1 MLYQQV
7 SQAEAPEDREMSNI
21 HVLVPNQELA
31 DYALQIIAEE
41 KIESCQVEVIRT
53 SYAVQAARNAIS
65 DGANVIVARGLQADY
80 IREYTKVPLVNIS
93 MTGQEVGLLV
103 EEAKHLVKKK
113 TPVIA
118 FVGHHTMFPDSSYMN
133 EIFHA
138 RLMFY
143 TYEDRS
149 RIESIVSK
157 AVAEGADVVV
167 GGERVL
173 KCAQQYSQVQPL
185 FLRTREDSLR
195 KALHVACKMAYTS
208 QVEKENNAQF
218 LTVLETV
225 YNGVLKIDMEKNVT
239 AANHAAAWILNR
251 TEAAFI
257 GKKMYEVMPELE
269 ENYLDKVLHGER
281 EIMTTTIRIG
291 KDSFMVSIAPI
302 AYDSKI
308 TGAIISI
315 HKIPTGSRKTQDL
328 FGDNLLFGYLSVGD
342 FCKIET
348 RSEQMKKCIEL
359 ARAYALSSSPVI
371 IYGETGTEKELFAQ
385 GIHNN
390 SYQKNSHYLT
400 VNCSG
405 MTEAQQI
412 TVMFGEGAADKQK
425 AALEQAAF
433 GTLLIRDID
442 ELCLRCQYRLMRVMR
457 YKVFMKTDI
466 EEIPS
471 MEVRIIATARG
482 ELAQKVRDG
491 QFREDLYYLLNAFAI
506 HIPPLRE
513 RREDIPG
520 MVQNY
525 FKQYNKKY
533 SKRVSLTK
541 GGMDVLCS
549 ARWDGNALQLERFCE
564 RLVLTAHKRNMDEVC
579 IGEMM
584 LELYPK
590 IETHNGIQSVVIYEP
605 PEKEEIQKAL
615 AQCCGNRQKTAELLG
630 ISTATLWR
638 KMKKY
643 GIG

>member
-1 MLYQQV
+1 M
-7 SQAEAPEDREMSNI
+7 AKI

-41 KIESCQVEVIRT
+41 KMDSCQVEVIRT
-53 SYAVQAARNAIS
+53 SHAVQSARNAIGE
-65 DGANVIVARGLQADY
+65 GANVIVARGLQADF

-103 EEAKHLVKKK
+103 EEAKQLTGKEH
-113 TPVIA
+113 PVIA
-118 FVGHHTMFPDSSYMN
+118 FVGHYTMFPDSSYMN

-138 RLMFY
+138 QLLFY

-149 RIESIVSK
+149 RIETIVQK
-157 AVAEGADVVV
+157 AVTEGTDVVI

-173 KCAQQYSQVQPL
+173 KCMQQYPHIPSL

-195 KALHVACKMAYTS
+195 KALHVARRMVYTS
-208 QVEKENNAQF
+208 QVEKENHAQF

-225 YNGVLKIDMEKNVT
+225 YNGVLKVDTEKNVT

-257 GKKMYEVMPELE
+257 GRKLYEVMPQLE
-269 ENYLDKVLHGER
+269 ESYLERVLSGER
-281 EIMTTTIRIG
+281 EIITTTMLIG
-291 KDSFMVSIAPI
+291 RESYMVSIAPI
-302 AYDSKI
+302 AYDGRI
-308 TGAIISI
+308 TGAILSI
-315 HKIPTGSRKTQDL
+315 HKIPTGSRKNQDL
-328 FGDNLLFGYLSVGD
+328 FEDNLLFGYLSMGD

-348 RSEQMKKCIEL
+348 KSERMKKCMEL
-359 ARAYALSSSPVI
+359 ARTYALSSAPVI
-371 IYGETGTEKELFAQ
+371 IYGETGTEKEVFAQ

-390 SYQKNSHYLT
+390 GYQKNSHYLT

-405 MTEAQQI
+405 MSEEQQI
-412 TVMFGEGAADKQK
+412 AALFGEGAQDKQRK

-471 MEVRIIATARG
+471 IEVRIIATARE
-482 ELAQKVRDG
+482 ELAQKVRNG

-506 HIPPLRE
+506 HLPPLRE

-525 FKQYNKKY
+525 FRQYNKKY

-541 GGMDVLCS
+541 GGMDALCG

-579 IGEMM
+579 IRELL

-590 IETHNGIQSVVIYEP
+590 IETHSGIQSVVVYEP
-605 PEKEEIQKAL
+605 PEKEEIEQAL
-615 AQCCGNRQKTAELLG
+615 AQCKDNRQKTAELLG

-643 GIG
+643 GIE

>member
-1 MLYQQV
+1 M
-7 SQAEAPEDREMSNI
+7 AKI

-41 KIESCQVEVIRT
+41 KMDSCKVGVIRT
-53 SYAVQAARNAIS
+53 SHAVQAARDAIGE
-65 DGANVIVARGLQADY
+65 GANVIVARGLQADF

-103 EEAKHLVKKK
+103 EEAKQLTGKEH
-113 TPVIA
+113 PVIA
-118 FVGHHTMFPDSSYMN
+118 FVGHYTMFPDASYMN

-138 RLMFY
+138 QLLFY

-149 RIESIVSK
+149 RIETIVQK
-157 AVAEGADVVV
+157 AVAEEVDVLI

-173 KCAQQYSQVQPL
+173 KCMQQYPQIPSM

-195 KALHVACKMAYTS
+195 KALHVARRMVYTS
-208 QVEKENNAQF
+208 QVEKENRAQF

-225 YNGVLKIDMEKNVT
+225 YHGVLKVDMEKNVT

-251 TEAAFI
+251 TESAFI
-257 GKKMYEVMPELE
+257 GKKIYEVMPQLE
-269 ENYLDKVLHGER
+269 ESYLDRVLDGSR
-281 EIMTTTIRIG
+281 EILTTTMQIG
-291 KDSFMVSIAPI
+291 RESYMISIAPI
-302 AYDSKI
+302 AYDGGI
-308 TGAIISI
+308 TGAILSI
-315 HKIPTGSRKTQDL
+315 QKIPTGSRKQQDL
-328 FGDNLLFGYLSVGD
+328 FEDNLLFGYLSMGD
-342 FCKIET
+342 FSKIET
-348 RSEQMKKCIEL
+348 RSGRMKKCMEL
-359 ARAYALSSSPVI
+359 ARTYALSSAPVI
-371 IYGETGTEKELFAQ
+371 IYGETGTEKEVFAQ

-390 SYQKNSHYLT
+390 GFQKNSQYVT

-405 MTEAQQI
+405 MSEEQQI
-412 TVMFGEGAADKQK
+412 AVLFGEGAQDKQKK

-471 MEVRIIATARG
+471 IEVRIIATARE
-482 ELAQKVRDG
+482 ELAQKVRNG

-506 HIPPLRE
+506 HLPPLRE

-525 FKQYNKKY
+525 FRQYNKKY

-541 GGMDVLCS
+541 GGMDALCA

-579 IGEMM
+579 IHELL

-590 IETHNGIQSVVIYEP
+590 IETHAGIPSVVVYEP
-605 PEKEEIQKAL
+605 PEKEEIARAL
-615 AQCCGNRQKTAELLG
+615 ASCMGNRQKTAQLLG

-643 GIG
+643 GIA

>member
-1 MLYQQV
+1 
-7 SQAEAPEDREMSNI
+7 MSKI

-41 KIESCQVEVIRT
+41 KIDSCQVEVIRT
-53 SYAVQAARNAIS
+53 SHAVQAARNAIS
-65 DGANVIVARGLQADY
+65 EGANVIVARGLQADF

-103 EEAKHLVKKK
+103 EEAKQVTHKEE
-113 TPVIA
+113 PVIA
-118 FVGHHTMFPDSSYMN
+118 FVGHYTMFPDSSYMN

-138 RLMFY
+138 RLLFY

-149 RIESIVSK
+149 RIETIVQQ
-157 AVAEGADVVV
+157 AVTDGADVVI

-173 KCAQQYSQVQPL
+173 KCMQQYPQVQSL

-195 KALHVACKMAYTS
+195 KALHVACKMVYTS

-225 YNGVLKIDMEKNVT
+225 YNGVLKVDMDKDVT

-257 GKKMYEVMPELE
+257 GRKIYEVMPELE
-269 ENYLDKVLHGER
+269 ESYLDRVLRGER
-281 EIMTTTIRIG
+281 DIMTTTMLIG
-291 KDSFMVSIAPI
+291 RDSFMISIAPI

-315 HKIPTGSRKTQDL
+315 HKIPTGSRKSQDL
-328 FGDNLLFGYLSVGD
+328 FGDSLLFGYLSMGD
-342 FCKIET
+342 FCKIDT
-348 RSEQMKKCIEL
+348 KSERMKKCIEL
-359 ARAYALSSSPVI
+359 ARTYALSSAPII
-371 IYGETGTEKELFAQ
+371 IYGETGTEKEVFAQ

-390 SYQKNSHYLT
+390 GYQKNSHYLT

-405 MTEAQQI
+405 MTEEQQI
-412 TVMFGEGAADKQK
+412 AVLFGEGAQTNKG

-471 MEVRIIATARG
+471 IEVRIIATARQ
-482 ELAQKVRDG
+482 ELAEKVING

-506 HIPPLRE
+506 HLPPLRE

-541 GGMDVLCS
+541 GGLDALCN

-564 RLVLTAHKRNMDEVC
+564 RLILTAHKRNMDEVC
-579 IGEMM
+579 IQE
-584 LELYPK
+584 LLRELYPK
-590 IETHNGIQSVVIYEP
+590 VETHNGIKSVVVYEP
-605 PEKEEIQKAL
+605 PEKEEIEQAL
-615 AQCCGNRQKTAELLG
+615 VRCGGNRQKTASLLG

>member
-1 MLYQQV
+1 M
-7 SQAEAPEDREMSNI
+7 AKI

-41 KIESCQVEVIRT
+41 KMDSCQVEVIRT
-53 SYAVQAARNAIS
+53 SHAVQAARNAIGE
-65 DGANVIVARGLQADY
+65 GANVIVARGLQADF

-103 EEAKHLVKKK
+103 EEAKQLTGKEH
-113 TPVIA
+113 PVIA
-118 FVGHHTMFPDSSYMN
+118 FVGHYTMFPDSSYMN

-138 RLMFY
+138 RLFFY

-149 RIESIVSK
+149 RIETIVQK
-157 AVAEGADVVV
+157 AVTEGTDVII

-173 KCAQQYSQVQPL
+173 KCMQQYPHIQSL

-195 KALHVACKMAYTS
+195 KALHVARRMVYTS
-208 QVEKENNAQF
+208 QVEKENHAQF

-225 YNGVLKIDMEKNVT
+225 YNGVLKVDTEKNVT

-257 GKKMYEVMPELE
+257 GRKLYEVMEQLE
-269 ENYLDKVLHGER
+269 ESYLERVLSGER
-281 EIMTTTIRIG
+281 EILTTTMLISRESYMI
-291 KDSFMVSIAPI
+291 SIAPI
-302 AYDSKI
+302 AYDGGI
-308 TGAIISI
+308 TGAILSI
-315 HKIPTGSRKTQDL
+315 HKIPTGSRKNQDL
-328 FGDNLLFGYLSVGD
+328 FEDNLLFGYLSMGD

-348 RSEQMKKCIEL
+348 KSERMKKCMEL
-359 ARAYALSSSPVI
+359 ARTYALSSAPVI
-371 IYGETGTEKELFAQ
+371 IYGETGTEKEVFAQ

-390 SYQKNSHYLT
+390 GYQKNSHYLT

-405 MTEAQQI
+405 MSEEQQI
-412 TVMFGEGAADKQK
+412 AVLFGEGAQNKQKK

-457 YKVFMKTDI
+457 YKVFMKIDI

-471 MEVRIIATARG
+471 IEVRIIATARE

-491 QFREDLYYLLNAFAI
+491 RFREDLYYLLNAFAI
-506 HIPPLRE
+506 HLPPLRE

-525 FKQYNKKY
+525 FRQYNKKY

-541 GGMDVLCS
+541 GGMDALCG

-579 IGEMM
+579 IRELL

-590 IETHNGIQSVVIYEP
+590 IETHSGIQSVVVYEP
-605 PEKEEIQKAL
+605 PEKEEIEQAL
-615 AQCCGNRQKTAELLG
+615 AQCRDNRQKTAELLG

-643 GIG
+643 GIE

>member
-1 MLYQQV
+1 M
-7 SQAEAPEDREMSNI
+7 AKI

-41 KIESCQVEVIRT
+41 KMDSCKVGVIRT
-53 SYAVQAARNAIS
+53 SHAVQAARDAIGE
-65 DGANVIVARGLQADY
+65 GANVIVARGLQADF

-103 EEAKHLVKKK
+103 EEAKQLTGKEH
-113 TPVIA
+113 PVIA
-118 FVGHHTMFPDSSYMN
+118 FVGHYTMFPDASYMN

-138 RLMFY
+138 QLLFY

-149 RIESIVSK
+149 RIETIVQK
-157 AVAEGADVVV
+157 AVAEEVDVLI

-173 KCAQQYSQVQPL
+173 KCMQQYPQIPSM

-195 KALHVACKMAYTS
+195 KALHVARRMVYTS
-208 QVEKENNAQF
+208 QVEKENRAQF

-225 YNGVLKIDMEKNVT
+225 YHGVLKVDMEKNVT

-251 TEAAFI
+251 TESAFI
-257 GKKMYEVMPELE
+257 GKKIYEVMPQLE
-269 ENYLDKVLHGER
+269 ESYLDRVLDGSR
-281 EIMTTTIRIG
+281 EILTTTMQIG
-291 KDSFMVSIAPI
+291 RESYMISIAPI
-302 AYDSKI
+302 AYDGGI
-308 TGAIISI
+308 TGAILSI
-315 HKIPTGSRKTQDL
+315 QKIPTGSRKQQDL
-328 FGDNLLFGYLSVGD
+328 FEDNLLFGYLSMGD
-342 FCKIET
+342 FSKIET
-348 RSEQMKKCIEL
+348 RSGRMKKCMEL
-359 ARAYALSSSPVI
+359 ARTYALSSAPVI
-371 IYGETGTEKELFAQ
+371 IYGETGTEKEVFAQ

-390 SYQKNSHYLT
+390 GFQKNSQYVT

-405 MTEAQQI
+405 MSEEQQI
-412 TVMFGEGAADKQK
+412 AVLFGEGAQDKQKK

-471 MEVRIIATARG
+471 IEVRIIATARE
-482 ELAQKVRDG
+482 ELAQKVRNG

-506 HIPPLRE
+506 HLPPLRE

-525 FKQYNKKY
+525 FRQYNKKY

-541 GGMDVLCS
+541 GGMDALCA

-579 IGEMM
+579 IQELL

-590 IETHNGIQSVVIYEP
+590 IETHAGIPSVVVYEP
-605 PEKEEIQKAL
+605 PEKEELARAL
-615 AQCCGNRQKTAELLG
+615 VSCMGNRQKTAQLLG

-643 GIG
+643 GIE

>member
-1 MLYQQV
+1 
-7 SQAEAPEDREMSNI
+7 MSKI

-41 KIESCQVEVIRT
+41 KIDSCQVEVIRT
-53 SYAVQAARNAIS
+53 SYAVQAARSAIGE
-65 DGANVIVARGLQADY
+65 GANVIVARGLQADF

-103 EEAKHLVKKK
+103 EEAKQLTKKK
-113 TPVIA
+113 EPVIA
-118 FVGHHTMFPDSSYMN
+118 FIGHHTMFPDSSYMN

-138 RLMFY
+138 QLLFY

-149 RIESIVSK
+149 RIETIVQQ
-157 AVAEGADVVV
+157 AVADGADVVI

-173 KCAQQYSQVQPL
+173 KCLQQYPQVRPL

-195 KALHVACKMAYTS
+195 KALHVACKMVYTS

-225 YNGVLKIDMEKNVT
+225 YNGVLKVDMEKDVT

-257 GKKMYEVMPELE
+257 GRKIYEVMPELE
-269 ENYLDKVLHGER
+269 ESYLDKVLRGER
-281 EIMTTTIRIG
+281 ELMTTTILIG
-291 KDSFMVSIAPI
+291 RDSFMVSIAPI

-315 HKIPTGSRKTQDL
+315 HKIPTGSRKSHDL
-328 FGDNLLFGYLSVGD
+328 FGDNLLFGYLSMGD
-342 FCKIET
+342 FCKIDT
-348 RSEQMKKCIEL
+348 KSERMKKCIEL
-359 ARAYALSSSPVI
+359 ARSYALSSAPVI
-371 IYGETGTEKELFAQ
+371 IYGETGTEKEVFAQ

-390 SYQKNSHYLT
+390 GYQKNSHYLT

-405 MTEAQQI
+405 MTEEQQI
-412 TVMFGEGAADKQK
+412 AVLFGEGAQEKK

-471 MEVRIIATARG
+471 MEVRIIATARE
-482 ELAQKVRDG
+482 ELAQKVING

-506 HIPPLRE
+506 HLPPLRE

-525 FKQYNKKY
+525 FRQYNKKY

-541 GGMDVLCS
+541 GGMEALCS

-579 IGEMM
+579 IRELL

-590 IETHNGIQSVVIYEP
+590 VETHSGIKTVVVYEP
-605 PEKEEIQKAL
+605 PEKEEIEQAL
-615 AQCCGNRQKTAELLG
+615 AQCGGNRQKTAELLG